1 MDGQLGHDKDDAIP
15 SLGSPGRILSKRA
28 FNIRGPEWLAFW
40 LIWSNRSGVAEQR
53 YGAFEFAALLFIT
66 MPLILFFAGFTAG
79 FIAVP
84 AVLTIIAVLYYSR
97 PRATQAKLPGLG
109 RVVLCALIAGVFLWA
124 CAYLPPFGRSWDW
137 LKHFAVINELAR
149 HQWPPINEDTHTFL
163 RYALGYYL
171 LPGFAARLFGE
182 QVIQPV
188 VFLETWAGLF
198 LVLVLLLQKIRPSRP
213 ALFLTIFLLFGGLD
227 LVGWIFFGVDRSI
240 LSTKEWWAGTAFAYE
255 GHATLFLWVPQ
266 HALAGMLGVL
276 LLTSD
281 EGRPALPPTMGL
293 LGVGVMLWSPFA
305 ALGLLPFA
313 LAAAVRAGPEVFANL
328 RTVICGMILGV
339 PLLGYLLVGS
349 GGIPK
354 GFTWNEGNFSF
365 VRYVV
370 FVMLEVGFYIIAL
383 RLCGWKHLRHP
394 LIVVT
399 VLLLLPFYRIGVYND
414 FTMRAC
420 IPALMLVAI
429 AVAASVTEA
438 AGYKWIPLAIL
449 IAVGGAGSI
458 IEIIGRGHDG
468 YVSVRD
474 QTLRSGFLFQDTR
487 FFVQYNAPL
496 PNWVLRR

>member
-1 MDGQLGHDKDDAIP
+1 MLP
-15 SLGSPGRILSKRA
+15 KRA
-28 FNIRGPEWLAFW
+28 FNVYGPEWLGYW
-40 LIWSNRSGVAEQR
+40 LMWSNLSEHFHGGAEQR
-53 YGAFEFAALLFIT
+53 YGAFEFAALLFISA
-66 MPLILFFAGFTAG
+66 PLIAFFAGFTAD
-79 FIAVP
+79 FIAIP
-84 AVLTIIAVLYYSR
+84 AVLLIIAVLYHSR
-97 PRATQAKLPGLG
+97 PRGTPPKLPAWG
-109 RVVLCALIAGVFLWA
+109 RIVLCAVIAGVFLWA

-171 LPGFAARLFGE
+171 LPGLAARLFGE
-182 QVIQPV
+182 RVIEPA

-213 ALFLTIFLLFGGLD
+213 APFLIVFLLFGGLD

-240 LSTKEWWAGTAFAYE
+240 LSTKEWWAGAPFAYE
-255 GHATLFLWVPQ
+255 GHTTLFLWVPQ
-266 HALAGMLGVL
+266 HALAGMLGML
-276 LLTSD
+276 LLISND
-281 EGRPALPPTMGL
+281 GRPALRGTMGL
-293 LGVGVMLWSPFA
+293 FGVSVMLWSPFA

-313 LAAAVRAGPEVFANL
+313 LAAAVRGGPEVFADL
-328 RTVICGMILGV
+328 RNIMCGIILGV
-339 PLLGYLLVGS
+339 PVLGYLLAGS
-349 GGIPK
+349 GGIPE

-365 VRYVV
+365 ARYVI
-370 FVMLEVGFYIIAL
+370 FVMLEVGLYIIAL

-394 LIVVT
+394 LIVVL
-399 VLLLLPFYRIGVYND
+399 VLLLLPFYRIGLYND

-438 AGYKWIPLAIL
+438 GGYKWIPLAIL
-449 IAVGGAGSI
+449 ITIGSAGSI
-458 IEIIGRGHDG
+458 IEIIGRDHDG

-474 QTLRSGFLFQDTR
+474 QTLRSGFLFQEIR